1 MTVTIS
7 FLNKL
12 LSNQLAAETSEV
24 AVPGKGEKSIVFSM
38 HHFAFLLIYLR
49 LFFG

>member
-24 AVPGKGEKSIVFSM
+24 AVLGMGEKSIVFSM
-38 HHFAFLLIYLR
+38 HHLAFLLIYL
-49 LFFG
+49 